1 MATPVF
7 IRLCEMVLNDVLHVV
22 KESLPDVAGVVSLSP
37 VLEVTDAPK
46 VNVIPLSLTLDVF
59 DRGTQAQNASVLI
72 ELTGYVGTS
81 EISAYAS
88 YFEAVEKLLKLLPFA
103 TYDIDDNHFKATV
116 TVSPFPTFYRWMFGW
131 NGAMKIKSP
140 KGVID
145 KYKTMARKALE
156 S

>member
-7 IRLCEMVLNDVLHVV
+7 IQLCEMILNDVLNVV

-59 DRGTQAQNASVLI
+59 DRDTQSQNASVLI
-72 ELTGYVGTS
+72 EITGYVGTS

-88 YFEAVEKLLKLLPFA
+88 YFEAVENLLKLLPYA
-103 TYDIDDNHFKATV
+103 TYDIDDNHFKPV
-116 TVSPFPTFYRWMFGW
+116 TACLTTSPAIAYTDGGDANAYGF
-131 NGAMKIKSP
+131 KSS
-140 KGVID
+140 ISFD
-145 KYKTMARKALE
+145 LRRFLRFNNA
-156 S
+156 

>member
-7 IRLCEMVLNDVLHVV
+7 IHLCNMILNDVLNVV

-59 DRGTQAQNASVLI
+59 DRGTQSQNASVLI

-81 EISAYAS
+81 EIGAYSS
-88 YFEAVEKLLKLLPFA
+88 YFEAVEKLLKLLPYA
-103 TYDIDDNHFKATV
+103 TYDIDDNHFKPV
-116 TVSPFPTFYRWMFGW
+116 TACMTASPAIADVDGGDANAYGF
-131 NGAMKIKSP
+131 KSS
-140 KGVID
+140 ISFD
-145 KYKTMARKALE
+145 LRRFIRFNNA
-156 S
+156 

>member
-7 IRLCEMVLNDVLHVV
+7 IQLCNMILNDVLHVV
-22 KESLPDVAGVVSLSP
+22 KELLPDVAGVVSLSP
-37 VLEVTDAPK
+37 ILEVTDAPK

-88 YFEAVEKLLKLLPFA
+88 YFEAVENLLKLLPYA
-103 TYDIDDNHFKATV
+103 TYDIDDKHFKPV
-116 TVSPFPTFYRWMFGW
+116 TACLTTSPAVAYTDGGDANAYGF
-131 NGAMKIKSP
+131 KSS
-140 KGVID
+140 ISFD
-145 KYKTMARKALE
+145 LRRFIRFNNA
-156 S
+156 

>member
-7 IRLCEMVLNDVLHVV
+7 ISLCEMILNDVLHVV
-22 KESLPDVAGVVSLSP
+22 KETLTDVSGVVSLAP

-88 YFEAVEKLLKLLPFA
+88 YFEAVEKLLRLLPFA
-103 TYDIDDNHFKATV
+103 TYDIDDNHFKPV
-116 TVSPFPTFYRWMFGW
+116 TACLTTSPAVAYTDGGDANAYGF
-131 NGAMKIKSP
+131 KSS
-140 KGVID
+140 ISFD
-145 KYKTMARKALE
+145 LRRFLRFNNA
-156 S
+156 

>member
-7 IRLCEMVLNDVLHVV
+7 IHLCEMVLNDVLHVA
-22 KESLPDVAGVVSLSP
+22 KESLPDVAGVVSMSP

-81 EISAYAS
+81 EIGAYAS

-103 TYDIDDNHFKATV
+103 TYDVMDNHFKPV
-116 TVSPFPTFYRWMFGW
+116 TACLTTSPAVAYTDGGDANAYGF
-131 NGAMKIKSP
+131 KSS
-140 KGVID
+140 ISFD
-145 KYKTMARKALE
+145 LRRFIRFTNA
-156 S
+156 

>member
-7 IRLCEMVLNDVLHVV
+7 IQLCEMILNDVLHVV
-22 KESLPDVAGVVSLSP
+22 KETLPDVAGVVSLSP

-81 EISAYAS
+81 DIGAYAS
-88 YFEAVEKLLKLLPFA
+88 YFEAVENLLRLLPFA
-103 TYDIDDNHFKATV
+103 TYDIMDNHFKPV
-116 TVSPFPTFYRWMFGW
+116 TACMTTAPAVADVDGGDASAYGFKSSISFDLRRFIRWT
-131 NGAMKIKSP
+131 N
-140 KGVID
+140 D
-145 KYKTMARKALE
+145 
-156 S
+156 

>member
-7 IRLCEMVLNDVLHVV
+7 IQLCNMILNDVLHVV
-22 KESLPDVAGVVSLSP
+22 KESLPDVAGVVSLAP

-81 EISAYAS
+81 EISAYAP
-88 YFEAVEKLLKLLPFA
+88 YFEAVENLLRLLPFA
-103 TYDIDDNHFKATV
+103 TYDVDDNHFKPV
-116 TVSPFPTFYRWMFGW
+116 TACLTTSPAVAYTDGGDANAYGF
-131 NGAMKIKSP
+131 KSS
-140 KGVID
+140 ISFD
-145 KYKTMARKALE
+145 LRRFLRFNNA
-156 S
+156 

>member
-7 IRLCEMVLNDVLHVV
+7 IQLCEAVLNDVLNVV
-22 KESLPDVAGVVSLSP
+22 KATLPDVAGVVSLSP

-88 YFEAVEKLLKLLPFA
+88 YFEAVESLLKLLPFA
-103 TYDIDDNHFKATV
+103 TYDIDDNHFKPV
-116 TVSPFPTFYRWMFGW
+116 TACMTTSPAIAYTDGGDANAYGF
-131 NGAMKIKSP
+131 KSS
-140 KGVID
+140 ISFD
-145 KYKTMARKALE
+145 LRRFIRFNNA
-156 S
+156 

>member
-1 MATPVF
+1 MPTPVF
-7 IRLCEMVLNDVLHVV
+7 IQLCDAILNDVLHVV
-22 KESLPDVAGVVSLSP
+22 KETLPDVAGVVSMSP

-88 YFEAVEKLLKLLPFA
+88 YFEAVESLLKLLPFA
-103 TYDIDDNHFKATV
+103 TYDIMDNHFKPV
-116 TVSPFPTFYRWMFGW
+116 TACLTTSPAIAYTDGGDANAYGFKSSISFDLRRFLRWT
-131 NGAMKIKSP
+131 NA
-140 KGVID
+140 
-145 KYKTMARKALE
+145 
-156 S
+156 

>member
-7 IRLCEMVLNDVLHVV
+7 IRLCEAVLNDVLNVA

-37 VLEVTDAPK
+37 ILEVTDAPK

-88 YFEAVEKLLKLLPFA
+88 YFEAVESLLKLLPFA
-103 TYDIDDNHFKATV
+103 TYDIDDNHFKPV
-116 TVSPFPTFYRWMFGW
+116 TACLTTSPAIAYTDGGEANAYGF
-131 NGAMKIKSP
+131 KSS
-140 KGVID
+140 ISFD
-145 KYKTMARKALE
+145 LRRFIRFNNA
-156 S
+156 

>member
-7 IRLCEMVLNDVLHVV
+7 IQLCNMILNDVLHVV

-46 VNVIPLSLTLDVF
+46 VTVIPLSLTLDVF

-81 EISAYAS
+81 EISAYSS

-103 TYDIDDNHFKATV
+103 TYDIDDNHFKPV
-116 TVSPFPTFYRWMFGW
+116 TACLTTSPAIAYTDGGDANAYGFKSSISFDLRRFLRWS
-131 NGAMKIKSP
+131 N
-140 KGVID
+140 D
-145 KYKTMARKALE
+145 
-156 S
+156 

>member
-1 MATPVF
+1 MPTPVF
-7 IRLCEMVLNDVLHVV
+7 IQLCEMILNDVLNVA

-59 DRGTQAQNASVLI
+59 DRGTQSQNASVLI

-88 YFEAVEKLLKLLPFA
+88 YFEAVESLLKMLPFA
-103 TYDIDDNHFKATV
+103 TYDIMDNHFKPV
-116 TVSPFPTFYRWMFGW
+116 TACMTTAPAVADVDGGDANAYGFKSSISFDLRRFIRWR
-131 NGAMKIKSP
+131 N
-140 KGVID
+140 D
-145 KYKTMARKALE
+145 
-156 S
+156 

>member
-7 IRLCEMVLNDVLHVV
+7 ISLCNMILNDVLNVA
-22 KESLPDVAGVVSLSP
+22 KESLHDVAGVVSLSP
-37 VLEVTDAPK
+37 VLEVTESPK

-88 YFEAVEKLLKLLPFA
+88 YFEAVESLLRLLPFA
-103 TYDIDDNHFKATV
+103 TYDIGDNHFKPV
-116 TVSPFPTFYRWMFGW
+116 TACLTTSPAGADVDGGEANAYGFKSSISFDLRRFLRWS
-131 NGAMKIKSP
+131 N
-140 KGVID
+140 D
-145 KYKTMARKALE
+145 
-156 S
+156 

>member
-7 IRLCEMVLNDVLHVV
+7 ISLCDAILNDVLHVV
-22 KESLPDVAGVVSLSP
+22 KETLPDVAGVVSLAP

-88 YFEAVEKLLKLLPFA
+88 YFEAVENLLKLLPFA
-103 TYDIDDNHFKATV
+103 TYDIDDNHFKPV
-116 TVSPFPTFYRWMFGW
+116 TACLTTSPAVAYTDGGDANAYGFKSSISFDLRRFIRFG
-131 NGAMKIKSP
+131 NA
-140 KGVID
+140 
-145 KYKTMARKALE
+145 
-156 S
+156 

>member
-1 MATPVF
+1 MPTPVF
-7 IRLCEMVLNDVLHVV
+7 IQLCNMILNDVLNVA
-22 KESLPDVAGVVSLSP
+22 KESLPDIAGVVSLSP

-88 YFEAVEKLLKLLPFA
+88 YFEAVENLLRLLPFA
-103 TYDIDDNHFKATV
+103 TYDVDDNHFKPV
-116 TVSPFPTFYRWMFGW
+116 TACLTTSPAIAYTDGGDANAYGFKSSISFDLRRFLRWS
-131 NGAMKIKSP
+131 N
-140 KGVID
+140 D
-145 KYKTMARKALE
+145 
-156 S
+156 

>member
-7 IRLCEMVLNDVLHVV
+7 IRLCEAVLNDVLNVA
-22 KESLPDVAGVVSLSP
+22 KESLPNVAGVVSLAP

-81 EISAYAS
+81 GRSAYACCC
-88 YFEAVEKLLKLLPFA
+88 EAVE
-103 TYDIDDNHFKATV
+103 
-116 TVSPFPTFYRWMFGW
+116 SR
-131 NGAMKIKSP
+131 
-140 KGVID
+140 
-145 KYKTMARKALE
+145 
-156 S
+156 

>member
-7 IRLCEMVLNDVLHVV
+7 IQLCNMILNDVLNVV

-59 DRGTQAQNASVLI
+59 DRGTQSQNASVLI

-81 EISAYAS
+81 EISSYAS
-88 YFEAVEKLLKLLPFA
+88 YFEAVENLLKLLPYA
-103 TYDIDDNHFKATV
+103 TYDIMDNHFKPV
-116 TVSPFPTFYRWMFGW
+116 TACMTTAPAVADVDGGDANAYGF
-131 NGAMKIKSP
+131 KSS
-140 KGVID
+140 ISFD
-145 KYKTMARKALE
+145 LRRFIRFSHA
-156 S
+156 

>member
-1 MATPVF
+1 MILTD
-7 IRLCEMVLNDVLHVV
+7 VLNVV

-37 VLEVTDAPK
+37 VLEVTDTPK

-88 YFEAVEKLLKLLPFA
+88 YFEAVENLLKLLQYA
-103 TYDIDDNHFKATV
+103 TYDIDDNHFKSV
-116 TVSPFPTFYRWMFGW
+116 TACLTTSTAVADVDGGDANAYGFKSSISFDLRRFLRWS
-131 NGAMKIKSP
+131 N
-140 KGVID
+140 
-145 KYKTMARKALE
+145 E
-156 S
+156 

>member
-7 IRLCEMVLNDVLHVV
+7 ISLCEMVLNDVLNVV
-22 KESLPDVAGVVSLSP
+22 KESLPDVAGVVSLAP

-59 DRGTQAQNASVLI
+59 DRGTQAQNASILI

-88 YFEAVEKLLKLLPFA
+88 YFEAVESLLKLLPFA
-103 TYDIDDNHFKATV
+103 TYDIGDNHFKPV
-116 TVSPFPTFYRWMFGW
+116 TACMTTAPAIAYTDGGDANAYGF
-131 NGAMKIKSP
+131 KSS
-140 KGVID
+140 ISFD
-145 KYKTMARKALE
+145 LRRFIRFNNA
-156 S
+156 

>member
-7 IRLCEMVLNDVLHVV
+7 IQLCNMILNDVLHVV

-88 YFEAVEKLLKLLPFA
+88 YFEAVESLLKLLPFA
-103 TYDIDDNHFKATV
+103 TYDIDDNHFKPV
-116 TVSPFPTFYRWMFGW
+116 TACLTTSPAIAYTDGGDANAYGFKSSISFDLRRYLRWS
-131 NGAMKIKSP
+131 N
-140 KGVID
+140 D
-145 KYKTMARKALE
+145 
-156 S
+156 

>member
-7 IRLCEMVLNDVLHVV
+7 ISLCEMVLNDVLNVV
-22 KESLPDVAGVVSLSP
+22 KESLPDVVGVVSLTP

-88 YFEAVEKLLKLLPFA
+88 YFEAVESLLKLLPFA
-103 TYDIDDNHFKATV
+103 TYDIGDNHFKPV
-116 TVSPFPTFYRWMFGW
+116 TACLTTSPAVAYVDGGDANAYGFKSSISFDLRRFLRWS
-131 NGAMKIKSP
+131 N
-140 KGVID
+140 D
-145 KYKTMARKALE
+145 
-156 S
+156 

>member
-7 IRLCEMVLNDVLHVV
+7 IQLCEAVLNDVLHVV
-22 KESLPDVAGVVSLSP
+22 KETLPDVAGVVSLSP

-46 VNVIPLSLTLDVF
+46 VTVIPLSLTLDVF

-88 YFEAVEKLLKLLPFA
+88 YFEAVENLLRLLPFA
-103 TYDIDDNHFKATV
+103 TYDIDDNHFKPV
-116 TVSPFPTFYRWMFGW
+116 TACLTTSPAIAYTDGGDANAYGF
-131 NGAMKIKSP
+131 KSS
-140 KGVID
+140 ISFD
-145 KYKTMARKALE
+145 LRRFLRFNNA
-156 S
+156 

>member
-7 IRLCEMVLNDVLHVV
+7 IQLCEAVLNDVLHVV
-22 KESLPDVAGVVSLSP
+22 KETLPDVAGVVSLSP

-46 VNVIPLSLTLDVF
+46 ITVIPLSLTLDVF

-88 YFEAVEKLLKLLPFA
+88 YFEAVESLLRLLPFA
-103 TYDIDDNHFKATV
+103 TYDIMDNHFKPV
-116 TVSPFPTFYRWMFGW
+116 TACLTTSPAIAYTDGGDANAYGF
-131 NGAMKIKSP
+131 KSS
-140 KGVID
+140 ISFD
-145 KYKTMARKALE
+145 LRRFLRFNNA
-156 S
+156 

>member
-7 IRLCEMVLNDVLHVV
+7 ISLCNMILNDVLNVA
-22 KESLPDVAGVVSLSP
+22 KESLHDVAGVVSLSP
-37 VLEVTDAPK
+37 VLEVTESPK

-88 YFEAVEKLLKLLPFA
+88 YFEAVESLLRLLPFA
-103 TYDIDDNHFKATV
+103 TDDIGDNHFKPV
-116 TVSPFPTFYRWMFGW
+116 TACLTTSPAVADVDGGEANAYGFKSSISFDLRRFLRWS
-131 NGAMKIKSP
+131 N
-140 KGVID
+140 D
-145 KYKTMARKALE
+145 
-156 S
+156 

>member
-7 IRLCEMVLNDVLHVV
+7 IQLCNMILNDVLNVA
-22 KESLPDVAGVVSLSP
+22 KSSLPDVAGVVSLAP

-72 ELTGYVGTS
+72 EFTGYVGTS

-88 YFEAVEKLLKLLPFA
+88 YFEAVESLLKLLPFA
-103 TYDIDDNHFKATV
+103 TYDIDDNHFKPV
-116 TVSPFPTFYRWMFGW
+116 TACLTTAPAVADVDGGDANAYGF
-131 NGAMKIKSP
+131 KSS
-140 KGVID
+140 ISFD
-145 KYKTMARKALE
+145 LRRFLRFNNA
-156 S
+156 

>member
-7 IRLCEMVLNDVLHVV
+7 IQLCEAVLNDVLNVV
-22 KESLPDVAGVVSLSP
+22 KATLPDVAGVVSMSP

-81 EISAYAS
+81 EISAYAP
-88 YFEAVEKLLKLLPFA
+88 YFEAVESLLKLLPFA
-103 TYDIDDNHFKATV
+103 TYDIDDNHFKPV
-116 TVSPFPTFYRWMFGW
+116 TACMTTSPAIAYTDGGDANAYGF
-131 NGAMKIKSP
+131 KSS
-140 KGVID
+140 ISFD
-145 KYKTMARKALE
+145 LRRFIRFNNA
-156 S
+156 

>member
-7 IRLCEMVLNDVLHVV
+7 IRLCEMILNDVLHVV
-22 KESLPDVAGVVSLSP
+22 KETLPDVAGVVSMSP

-88 YFEAVEKLLKLLPFA
+88 YFEAVENLLRLLPFA
-103 TYDIDDNHFKATV
+103 TYDIMDNHFKPV
-116 TVSPFPTFYRWMFGW
+116 TACLTTSPAIAYTDGGDANAYGF
-131 NGAMKIKSP
+131 KSS
-140 KGVID
+140 ISFD
-145 KYKTMARKALE
+145 LRRFLRFNNA
-156 S
+156 

>member
-7 IRLCEMVLNDVLHVV
+7 ISLCSMILNDVLHVV
-22 KESLPDVAGVVSLSP
+22 KESLPDVAGAVSLSP

-88 YFEAVEKLLKLLPFA
+88 YFEAVENLLKLLPFA
-103 TYDIDDNHFKATV
+103 TYDIGDNHFKPV
-116 TVSPFPTFYRWMFGW
+116 TACLTTSPAIADVDGGDANAYGFKSSISFDLRRFIRFG
-131 NGAMKIKSP
+131 NA
-140 KGVID
+140 
-145 KYKTMARKALE
+145 
-156 S
+156 

>member
-1 MATPVF
+1 MPTPVF
-7 IRLCEMVLNDVLHVV
+7 IQLCNMILNDVLNVA
-22 KESLPDVAGVVSLSP
+22 KESLPDVAGVVSLAP

-88 YFEAVEKLLKLLPFA
+88 YFDAVENLLRLLPFA
-103 TYDIDDNHFKATV
+103 TYDIDDNHFKPV
-116 TVSPFPTFYRWMFGW
+116 TACMTTAPAVAYTDGGDANAYGF
-131 NGAMKIKSP
+131 KSS
-140 KGVID
+140 ISFD
-145 KYKTMARKALE
+145 LRRFIRFNNA
-156 S
+156 